1 VTVRDKH
8 KVLVVDDDDTLRFL
22 AREALEQAGFDVE
35 EAENGAVAL
44 EVARGAKPDLILL
57 DVQMP
62 VMSGFE
68 VCEQLRADEAF
79 MHVPIL
85 MATGLDDVTSI
96 ETAYRLGATNFI
108 TKPLRWNTLPYDIR
122 YILRNST
129 LEDDLRRENAERVR
143 VQGVLHASEIRYR
156 RLFEEAGDG
165 ILLLD
170 LDSELISDV
179 NDSFVEMFG
188 IEREEVV
195 GRKLSEIA
203 PLRTIADSETALEEL
218 RSQQQVRFE
227 HWALQT
233 AQGSPLDVEFLGIVY
248 QVDDAKVVQCNFRD
262 ITERKQAEARIQYM
276 ALHDALTGL
285 PNRTLLQDLLT
296 HAIAGARR
304 AQERVAVLMIDL
316 DRFKCV
322 NDSLGHQ
329 IGDGLLE
336 AAAIRLRNRM
346 RDSDIVCRL
355 GGDEFVIVLSSIFDD
370 RDAGAVAQGI
380 LSSFELP
387 FEIDSHVLHV
397 GASIGISRYPADG
410 GDPGTLLRAADIAMY
425 EAKGAGRGTF
435 MFFTPA
441 LNEAAQSRLA
451 LTNDLR
457 RAAECNEFV
466 LHYQPQVSMRS
477 GVVTGFEALLRWN
490 HPELGLIAP
499 SRFVPL
505 LEETGLIVEVGEW
518 VLRTACQ
525 QAMKWQAEGLPPMRI
540 AVNLSAY
547 QFNRED
553 VVRVVDRALRDSG
566 LRPELLDL
574 ELTESLTLDDT
585 ERAILTMHHLKRLG
599 VTLSIDDF
607 GTGWSSLSY
616 LRRFPLDRIKIDRS
630 FMRDVVSDP
639 TASALVRSIITLGKT
654 LGLGCVAEGVE
665 TFEQFGYMKQLLCS
679 EVQGFLFSPAVPN
692 DQVAE
697 LLRTVQQLY
706 KSRGAA

>member
-1 VTVRDKH
+1 MNAKH
-8 KVLVVDDDDTLRFL
+8 TILVVDDDDTLRFL
-22 AREALEQAGFDVE
+22 AREALELAGFAVE
-35 EAENGAVAL
+35 EAQDGAAAL
-44 EVARGAKPDLILL
+44 ELAHRVKPDLILL

-62 VMSGFE
+62 RVNGFE
-68 VCEQLRADEAF
+68 VCERLRADEAF

-129 LEDDLRRENAERVR
+129 LEDDLRRENAERMR

-170 LDSELISDV
+170 LESEIVTDI

-188 IEREEVV
+188 LERGEVI

-203 PLRTIADSETALEEL
+203 LLQNIPEVPAALTQLREL
-218 RSQQQVRFE
+218 QHVRFAHLGLE
-227 HWALQT
+227 T
-233 AQGSPLDVEFLGIVY
+233 AQGAPLDVEFVGIVY
-248 QVDDAKVVQCNFRD
+248 EVNGAGVVQCNFRD

-276 ALHDALTGL
+276 AVHDSLTGL

-296 HAIAGARR
+296 HEIAGARR
-304 AQERVAVLMIDL
+304 SSAKVAVLMIDL

-336 AAAIRLRNRM
+336 AAAVRLRNRM
-346 RDSDIVCRL
+346 RDGDIVCRL
-355 GGDEFVIVLSSIFDD
+355 GGDEFVIVLPSIYED
-370 RDAGAVAQGI
+370 RDAETVAQGI
-380 LSSFELP
+380 LRSFELP
-387 FEIDSHVLHV
+387 FVVDGHTLHI
-397 GASIGISRYPADG
+397 GASIGISRFPGDG
-410 GDPGTLLRAADIAMY
+410 GDPGSLLRAADIAMY
-425 EAKGAGRGTF
+425 KAKGAGRGTF
-435 MFFTPA
+435 QFFTPA
-441 LNEAAQSRLA
+441 LNEAAQTRLA

-457 RAAECNEFV
+457 RASESNEFV
-466 LHYQPQVSMRS
+466 LHYQPQVSLRS
-477 GVVTGFEALLRWN
+477 GVVTGVEALLRWN
-490 HPELGLIAP
+490 HPSLGLIAP
-499 SRFVPL
+499 SSFVPL
-505 LEETGLIVEVGEW
+505 LEETGLIVDVGEW
-518 VLRTACQ
+518 VIRSACEQ
-525 QAMKWQAEGLPPMRI
+525 GIKWQAEGLPPMRV

-553 VVRVVDRALRDSG
+553 LVRVIERALRDSG
-566 LRPELLDL
+566 LNPEFLEL

-585 ERAILTMHHLKRLG
+585 ERAIVTMHNLKRVG

-639 TASALVRSIITLGKT
+639 TASALVRSIITLCKA
-654 LGLGCVAEGVE
+654 LGLGCVAEGIE
-665 TFEQFGYMKQLLCS
+665 TYEQFGYMKQLLCP
-679 EVQGFLFSPAVPN
+679 EVQGFLFSPAVPHEK
-692 DQVAE
+692 VAE
-697 LLRTVQQLY
+697 LLATVERKY

>member
-1 VTVRDKH
+1 MNAKH
-8 KVLVVDDDDTLRFL
+8 TILVVDDDDTLRFL
-22 AREALEQAGFDVE
+22 AREALELAGFAVE
-35 EAENGAVAL
+35 EAQDGAAAL
-44 EVARGAKPDLILL
+44 ELAHRVKPDLILL

-62 VMSGFE
+62 RVNGFE
-68 VCEQLRADEAF
+68 VCERLRADEAF

-129 LEDDLRRENAERVR
+129 LEDDLRRENAERMR

-170 LDSELISDV
+170 LESEIVTDI

-188 IEREEVV
+188 LERGEVI

-203 PLRTIADSETALEEL
+203 LLQNIPEVPAALTQLREL
-218 RSQQQVRFE
+218 QHVRFAHLGLE
-227 HWALQT
+227 T
-233 AQGSPLDVEFLGIVY
+233 AQGAPLDVEFVGIVY
-248 QVDDAKVVQCNFRD
+248 EVNGAGVVQCNFRD

-276 ALHDALTGL
+276 AVHDSLTGL

-296 HAIAGARR
+296 HEIAGARR
-304 AQERVAVLMIDL
+304 SSAKVAVLMIDL

-329 IGDGLLE
+329 VGDGLLE
-336 AAAIRLRNRM
+336 AAAVRLRNRM
-346 RDSDIVCRL
+346 RDGDIVCRL
-355 GGDEFVIVLSSIFDD
+355 GGDEFVIVLPSIYED
-370 RDAGAVAQGI
+370 RDAETVAQGI
-380 LSSFELP
+380 LRSFELP
-387 FEIDSHVLHV
+387 FVVDGHTLHI
-397 GASIGISRYPADG
+397 GASIGISRFPGDG
-410 GDPGTLLRAADIAMY
+410 GDPGSLLRAADIAMY
-425 EAKGAGRGTF
+425 KAKGAGRGTF
-435 MFFTPA
+435 QFFTPA
-441 LNEAAQSRLA
+441 LNEAAQTRLA

-457 RAAECNEFV
+457 RASESNEFV
-466 LHYQPQVSMRS
+466 LHYQPQVSLRS
-477 GVVTGFEALLRWN
+477 GVVTGVEALLRWN
-490 HPELGLIAP
+490 HPSLGLIAP
-499 SRFVPL
+499 SSFVPL
-505 LEETGLIVEVGEW
+505 LEETGLIVDVGEW
-518 VLRTACQ
+518 VIRSACEQ
-525 QAMKWQAEGLPPMRI
+525 GIKWQAEGLPPMRV

-553 VVRVVDRALRDSG
+553 LVRVIERALRDSG
-566 LRPELLDL
+566 LNPEFLEL

-585 ERAILTMHHLKRLG
+585 ERAIVTMHNLKRVG

-639 TASALVRSIITLGKT
+639 TASALVRSIITLCKA
-654 LGLGCVAEGVE
+654 LGLGCVAEGIE
-665 TFEQFGYMKQLLCS
+665 TYEQFGYMKQLLCP
-679 EVQGFLFSPAVPN
+679 EVQGFLFSPAVPHEK
-692 DQVAE
+692 VAE
-697 LLRTVQQLY
+697 LLATVERKY